1 MYDNQM
7 KRKYLLKSGL
17 NTARITR
24 LIAKGIDLFIVVIL
38 SVIFYP
44 LGLILAIGYLALSDS
59 LQDGQSVGKKLMG
72 FAVIS
77 LEDGK
82 PCTVKQSVIR
92 NLPFLIPMCF
102 AVIPLWGWIF
112 CSILA
117 VPLTLLEI
125 YLLFRL
131 ESAHRLGDV
140 MADTTVVSNDPDRV
154 VLKRKGGSWFDTEKN
169 MSPCNRS
176 ML

>member
-1 MYDNQM
+1 MYDRQM

-24 LIAKGIDLFIVVIL
+24 LIAKAIDLFIVTIL
-38 SVIFYP
+38 AVIFYP

-59 LQDGQSVGKKLMG
+59 LQEGQSVGKKLMG

-82 PCTVKQSVIR
+82 ACTVKQSIIR

-117 VPLTLLEI
+117 VPLIILEM

-131 ESAHRLGDV
+131 DSGHRLGDV

-154 VLKRKGGSWFDTEKN
+154 VLKRKGSSWFDAEKN